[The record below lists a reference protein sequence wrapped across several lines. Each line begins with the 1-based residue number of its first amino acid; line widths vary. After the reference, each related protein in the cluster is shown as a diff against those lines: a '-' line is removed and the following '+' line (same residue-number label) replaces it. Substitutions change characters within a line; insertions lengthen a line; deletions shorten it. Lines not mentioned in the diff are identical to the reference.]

1 MGTYPL
7 RITAAT
13 VKHGRKIVWEW
24 PIRVYHWVAAAS
36 ITTLFVTGLYI
47 SSPVFTSNGEAYN
60 HFVMGRFREVHFVA
74 GYALLFSLLLRL
86 YWFFAGNNYARS
98 GVPLF
103 WRASWWK
110 EMFEQIHE
118 YLGVVRTP
126 VRLGHAPLAGMAY
139 VMVMGG
145 LGALEIATGF
155 ALYGQTNPGG
165 FWDRVFGWVI
175 PLMGG
180 SFRTQMWHHMIAW
193 GFVAFVIVHLYLV
206 IFDAFRYRNGLIG
219 SMISGEKFY
228 DEGDL
233 DTDDWVS

>member
-1 MGTYPL
+1 
-7 RITAAT
+7 
-13 VKHGRKIVWEW
+13 
-24 PIRVYHWVAAAS
+24 
-36 ITTLFVTGLYI
+36 
-47 SSPVFTSNGEAYN
+47 
-60 HFVMGRFREVHFVA
+60 
-74 GYALLFSLLLRL
+74 
-86 YWFFAGNNYARS
+86 
-98 GVPLF
+98 
-103 WRASWWK
+103 
-110 EMFEQIHE
+110 MFEQIHE

-180 SFRTQMWHHMIAW
+180 SFRTQMWHHMFAW